1 MNADKEQFEI
11 VGHGSTR
18 TNANMDKLKYTDITD
33 KIIKAFFQVYN
44 TLGYGFLEKVY
55 ENALVIELKKLGL
68 NVIAQ
73 HPIRVFYESA
83 VIGEYVA
90 DIVVE
95 HAVIIE
101 IKAAKTISIEHE
113 AQLLNYLKAT
123 QLEVGL
129 ILNFGP
135 KAEFS
140 RKAFDNSRKK

>member
-1 MNADKEQFEI
+1 
-11 VGHGSTR
+11 
-18 TNANMDKLKYTDITD
+18 MDKLKHNDITD
-33 KIIKAFFQVYN
+33 KIIKAFYQVYN

-55 ENALVIELKKLGL
+55 ENALIIELKKLSL

-73 HPIRVFYESA
+73 YPIRVYYDTVVVGDYF
-83 VIGEYVA
+83 A
-90 DIVVE
+90 DILVE
-95 HAVIIE
+95 STVIIE
-101 IKAAKTISIEHE
+101 IKVAKTISIEHE
-113 AQLLNYLKAT
+113 VQLLNYLKAT